1 MAVQNVQII
10 YAGTTYGPIR
20 PASLSTILAA
30 LHISP
35 RSSPTVAGISDPTK
49 AYSAA
54 TDPHAIVSPGLYA
67 LHCKPDVKWDAAIDR
82 WPSPPPAKPKV
93 TPVKAVI
100 DLPALPKR
108 QRLQK
113 EPQDEDEI
121 EAGIQAMLHL
131 VGTIPARYVKHN
143 ARLSTRLSTAIYE
156 INTLQDLLADQN
168 QSSDNRRAIQYRLLA
183 TLHDVWTTVWARF
196 APASRF
202 YHISD
207 VTTPA
212 NFARAEHA
220 LNTFHVWRRTLDAT
234 TWQQMQRSST
244 LRHVVDV
251 AKLSRYYRIA
261 PKILDIDQP
270 GTGAPWMYLARP
282 PKRASSPPSSPLYN
296 VCEQVRA
303 VRSAFIDVMLR
314 TGMHRDADMDE
325 SLRELVNSRAI
336 AADASASGDTAGQAY
351 PVEAVVRA
359 LRNEFSIRLA
369 Q

>member
-1 MAVQNVQII
+1 MAVRNIQII

-20 PASLSTILAA
+20 PAPLSTIFAA
-30 LHISP
+30 LQISP

-67 LHCKPDVKWDAAIDR
+67 LHCKPDVKWDSTIDR
-82 WPSPPPAKPKV
+82 WPSPPPTKPKFM
-93 TPVKAVI
+93 PEEAVV

-108 QRLQK
+108 QRPKK

-156 INTLQDLLADQN
+156 INTLQDLLADQD
-168 QSSDNRRAIQYRLLA
+168 QSPASRRAIQYRLLA
-183 TLHDVWTTVWARF
+183 ALHDVWNTVWARF
-196 APASRF
+196 APATRS

-207 VTTPA
+207 VTNPA
-212 NFARAEHA
+212 NFARAEHV

-244 LRHVVDV
+244 LRHLVDV
-251 AKLSRYYRIA
+251 SKLSRYHRIA

-282 PKRASSPPSSPLYN
+282 TKHASPPPSSPLYD
-296 VCEQVRA
+296 VCEQVRT

-314 TGMHRDADMDE
+314 TGMHRDSEMDS
-325 SLRELVNSRAI
+325 SLRELVNSRAA
-336 AADASASGDTAGQAY
+336 AADASATGDMAGQAY

-359 LRNEFSIRLA
+359 LRKEFSIRLA